1 MILLYKPMLFF
12 LILFGILKKNYFN
25 THKNVAIGTNK
36 FEDNSI
42 QIIKYDMVIDILRSI
57 RWISYLKSS
66 IISFAL
72 WAQWML

>member
-1 MILLYKPMLFF
+1 MLFF

-72 WAQWML
+72 WAQ